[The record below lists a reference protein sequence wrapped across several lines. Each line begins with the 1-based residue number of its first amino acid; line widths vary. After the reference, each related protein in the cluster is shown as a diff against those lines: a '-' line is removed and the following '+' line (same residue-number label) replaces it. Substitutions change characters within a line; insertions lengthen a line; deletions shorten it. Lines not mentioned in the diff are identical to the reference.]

1 MDVEDVDTQEII
13 EAIDSESSRRIL
25 AAASREPMTAQE
37 LERELDASLTT
48 VYRRTDDL
56 VAVNFLDEETEITPD
71 GDKYST
77 FTTAVRRIEFEVED
91 GAFSVDVR
99 FRDDI
104 VDRFGR
110 LWRSLKDEED

>member
-1 MDVEDVDTQEII
+1 MAVEDIDTQEII
-13 EAIDSESSRRIL
+13 EAIDSEPSRRIL

-37 LERELDASLTT
+37 LEQEFDTSLTT
-48 VYRRTDDL
+48 IYRRTDDL
-56 VAVNFLDEETEITPD
+56 VAVGFLDEETEITPA

-77 FTTAVRRIEFEVED
+77 FTTSVRRIEFKIED
-91 GAFSVDVR
+91 GAFSVDVQ

-110 LWRSLKDEED
+110 LWRSLKDEEG

>member
-1 MDVEDVDTQEII
+1 MDVEDVDTQAII
-13 EAIDSESSRRIL
+13 EAIDSEPSRRIL

-56 VAVNFLDEETEITPD
+56 VAVDFLDEETQITPD

-77 FTTAVRRIEFEVED
+77 FTTSVRRVEFEVED
-91 GAFSVDVR
+91 GEFCVDVQ

-110 LWRSLKDEED
+110 LWRSLKDEER